1 MHKCAGIPLRLADCG
16 DVLTV
21 GELQRVLR
29 VGRNVAYDL
38 VKRNTIRAIT
48 LGHRLL
54 VPRVE
59 VERFLALPVEAPGI
73 H

>member
-1 MHKCAGIPLRLADCG
+1 MHKRVGDALRLADCG

-21 GELQRVLR
+21 DELQRVLR

-38 VKRNTIRAIT
+38 VNRNTIRAIT

-59 VERFLALPVEAPGI
+59 VERFLSLPVEAPRM